1 MADATVLKSP
11 AESSLAAKNLILI
24 ASVIATLLVL
34 LILFTLVL
42 VTIIMRMKR
51 KCQQLSG
58 GGTSLKLNHK
68 PTRRKVDKKLRQY
81 VAKCHQQ
88 VEQMEVAIRPK
99 CAQLFQQL
107 HHDYLNELNH
117 ELIYTLGLP
126 VWNYKT
132 YLVNMLFPP
141 ACRAA
146 NSSSLL
152 VEAST
157 GGRAGQTNMTCSSM
171 SNSTTN
177 SLLSSTLTPKQQQQQ
192 QANSAAMSVYATI
205 KSNSML
211 MQLGENSCLQQTA
224 SPLGNLTIK
233 HLQLLSWN

>member
-1 MADATVLKSP
+1 MFAYS
-11 AESSLAAKNLILI
+11 
-24 ASVIATLLVL
+24 
-34 LILFTLVL
+34 
-42 VTIIMRMKR
+42 II
-51 KCQQLSG
+51 QQ
-58 GGTSLKLNHK
+58 
-68 PTRRKVDKKLRQY
+68 
-81 VAKCHQQ
+81 
-88 VEQMEVAIRPK
+88 VAIRPK

-141 ACRAA
+141 ASRAA

-152 VEAST
+152 V
-157 GGRAGQTNMTCSSM
+157 QTNMTCSSM

-177 SLLSSTLTPKQQQQQ
+177 SLLSSTLTPKQQQQQQ

-233 HLQLLSWN
+233 HLKLLSWN